1 MTALESAPTSPRVHA
16 ALFTVAVLFSANYII
31 SKIGMGSFP
40 PLAFAWLRVAGSAVM
55 LQAMLPRNRPRLNR
69 SDWREIGVLSLLG
82 VVINQTLFLTGLSL
96 TTAHVAAILIS
107 TIPVFTLGTAIVLK
121 RESATSTKVAG
132 IALAAAG
139 ALLVIGFEGLEGS
152 TRSVLGA
159 AMLVLNCL
167 SFSIYLVVSKPTVT
181 RLSARVVLAP
191 MFLLATFLM
200 LPICGS
206 SLLRMSWSTIP
217 PGAWLALLLVIAG
230 PTVGAYLLNAWAL
243 AQGAESSLV
252 AAYVYLQ
259 PVLTTILAA
268 IFLAERMEPAVG
280 GAALLIFA
288 GVWLS
293 SRGR

>member
-1 MTALESAPTSPRVHA
+1 MTAPEPSPTSPRVHL

-31 SKIGMGSFP
+31 SKIGMGAFP

-55 LQAMLPRNRPRLNR
+55 LQAVLPRNRPRLTR
-69 SDWREIGVLSLLG
+69 SDWREIGLLSLLG

-121 RESATSTKVAG
+121 RERATSLKIAG

-139 ALLVIGFEGLEGS
+139 ALLVIGFESLEGS
-152 TRSVLGA
+152 SRTVLGA
-159 AMLVLNCL
+159 VLIVLNCL

-181 RLSARVVLAP
+181 RLTARVVLAP
-191 MFLLATFLM
+191 MFVLATVLM

-206 SLLRMSWSTIP
+206 TLVSMSWSTIP
-217 PGAWLALLLVIAG
+217 PRAWIALVLVIAG

-243 AQGAESSLV
+243 AHGAESSLV

-259 PVLTTILAA
+259 PVMTTVLAA
-268 IFLAERMEPAVG
+268 IFLHEQMEAAV
-280 GAALLIFA
+280 AAAAVVIFA